1 MTKIVKISV
10 SICLFGALFC
20 QGVYAQQVTTNDKG
34 EKIILYP
41 DGTWE
46 LYKEST
52 QGKTVH
58 ETEISPDTSQRSSAY
73 YTLGSRNEPTTG
85 TPGISR
91 RITDLAERLKSMQ
104 TQLRVEHSGVRKQ
117 YFTLKED
124 LQSGKR
130 TKSITPEKEVSLKAE
145 IKKVEAQM
153 TELES
158 QINLTGQRFDKA
170 RSIHQMP
177 ETKKEKALQAL
188 VAEIEKERKQKDS
201 RPVVEVVPV
210 ITEPGTAA
218 TTTTAPPIT
227 EPPVVAEP
235 TKVYPQ
241 AVNMDESKWQQP
253 NPQWDVMLYPPA
265 TPCNKMMVSKGK
277 ASVNDKYSRY
287 SILFDYTS
295 QEMKQYLRDRPFI
308 RCLVAIEPGPGSD
321 RLLKLTF
328 IIASQFAQRE
338 FGGLEKGSPLGLKFI
353 DGSQLI
359 LINNKSD
366 IGKVDMDQ
374 STTTYEAVFT
384 LGKSDLKKIYQQEL
398 DKVKVIWSTG
408 FEEYPV
414 YEVDLLINLLRCQ
427 DQS

>member
-1 MTKIVKISV
+1 M
-10 SICLFGALFC
+10 ALFC
-20 QGVYAQQVTTNDKG
+20 QGVAAQQVTTNDKG

-46 LYKEST
+46 LYKEPS
-52 QGKTVH
+52 QGKTVY
-58 ETEISPDTSQRSSAY
+58 ETEINPDTTQRSSAY
-73 YTLGSRNEPTTG
+73 YTLGSRNEPGTG
-85 TPGISR
+85 TPNISR

-104 TQLRVEHSGVRKQ
+104 TQLRVEHSAVRKQ
-117 YFTLKED
+117 YFSLKEE

-130 TKSITPEKEVSLKAE
+130 SKTLTPEKEANLKSE
-145 IKKVEAQM
+145 IKKAEASMSELEAQ
-153 TELES
+153 
-158 QINLTGQRFDKA
+158 IDLTGQRFEKA

-188 VAEIEKERKQKDS
+188 VAEIEKERKAKDS
-201 RPVVEVVPV
+201 RPVVEAVPSNS
-210 ITEPGTAA
+210 EPGAAA
-218 TTTTAPPIT
+218 TTTQTQADP
-227 EPPVVAEP
+227 EP
-235 TKVYPQ
+235 TDQATILPKVFPQ
-241 AVNMDESKWQQP
+241 SVNMDESKWQQP

-265 TPCNKMMVSKGK
+265 TPCNKMMMSKGK
-277 ASVNDKYSRY
+277 QAASEKYARY

-308 RCLVAIEPGPGSD
+308 RCLVAVEPGPGND

-328 IIASQFAQRE
+328 VIASQFAQRE